1 MRGFIAMTITI
12 LDGPLG
18 TELIHRGHC
27 CPGPAWSATV
37 LQTAP
42 QALSALHAEYADAG
56 ATHHTANTFRTQP
69 HILGEDFARWAKEAV
84 RITRDA
90 VHPDHCVLG
99 SLAPVADCYRPDLSP
114 PDASTTHAALAQV
127 LVDSGVDIVLAE
139 TFPHPDEGLS
149 AARAALEAGAPTW
162 LSLTAGPS
170 ADLMS
175 PAQMQAAAERA
186 GHLGVGA
193 ILVNCVAATQV
204 RPFIDAIA
212 RVGLPFGVYANAGHV
227 SEGLGWGTGDPE
239 TYADLA
245 EGWAEL
251 GATIIGGCCG
261 TGPAHI
267 RAVRKRLGV

>member
-1 MRGFIAMTITI
+1 MTITI

-18 TELIHRGHC
+18 TELIHRGHG
-27 CPGPAWSATV
+27 CPGAAWSASV
-37 LQTAP
+37 LRTAP

-69 HILGEDFARWAKEAV
+69 HILGEDFAHWAKEAV
-84 RITRDA
+84 RITREA
-90 VHPDHCVLG
+90 VHSDHRVLG

-114 PDASTTHAALAQV
+114 SDASTTHAALAQV
-127 LVDSGVDIVLAE
+127 LVDAGVDIVLAE
-139 TFPHPDEGLS
+139 TFPHPVEGLI

-175 PAQMQAAAERA
+175 PAQMQDAAERA
-186 GHLGVGA
+186 GHLGVSA
-193 ILVNCVAATQV
+193 VLVNCVAATQV
-204 RPFIDAIA
+204 RPFVDAIA
-212 RVGLPFGVYANAGHV
+212 GVGLPFGVYANAGHV
-227 SEGLGWGTGDPE
+227 NEGLGWGRGDPE
-239 TYADLA
+239 HYADLA